1 MLKDWMIKVKTA
13 WMKKVIFE
21 DWLKYFNNKM
31 TILKK
36 KVWLLID
43 NAGGHNSSLEF

>member
-13 WMKKVIFE
+13 WMKIVIFE

-31 TILKK
+31 KI
-36 KVWLLID
+36 
-43 NAGGHNSSLEF
+43 